1 MQGRPGPAEADG
13 PGRPPS
19 PLASVTSS
27 TAFASGRLASAPA
40 LVPLGEAQALT
51 ISLSAGWNWVSLNV
65 QPIDPSMASLL
76 VTSPAP
82 ATNDLVKSALLFSQ
96 WDSNQ
101 WVGSLKTWDAE
112 QTHLL
117 KMSSAATFTAIG
129 PLLTSVTVNPG
140 WNWIAFASPTD
151 LPSLEAIAHTG
162 GFADGDLLKSAS
174 AFTRYD
180 GTAMTFVG
188 GGSLATMEVGKGY
201 LLKCTNGGII
211 TFGSFSSRRRRLTT
225 RVVKPESPA
234 VDDGYG
240 IPAVGSTTASLT
252 VSLSI
257 DGAQHS
263 SGRMAAFS
271 AADGRLLGVQAASV
285 KGKFHLSVASPHDLA
300 ARPSDKDMGEV
311 RFEHTDDGGST
322 RKIPLTYKYVAND
335 MQELS
340 LSA

>member
-1 MQGRPGPAEADG
+1 M
-13 PGRPPS
+13 PP
-19 PLASVTSS
+19 PPP
-27 TAFASGRLASAPA
+27 F
-40 LVPLGEAQALT
+40 VPLGEAQTLT

-65 QPIDPSMASLL
+65 QPIDPSMGSLL
-76 VTSPAP
+76 VTSPTP

-96 WDSNQ
+96 WDSSQ
-101 WVGSLKTWDAE
+101 WMGSLKTWSAE

-271 AADGRLLGVQAASV
+271 AADGRLLGVQAASAN
-285 KGKFHLSVASPHDLA
+285 GKFHLSVASPHDLA

-322 RKIPLTYKYVAND
+322 RKIPLTYRYVAND